1 MASHSGGGFTCC
13 VPGCFSNSKRD
24 VNLSFYGFPKENN
37 LRKRWLHKISRKN
50 FSPSTGHRVCSLHFE
65 GGKKTYMNNVPVIF
79 PLAKSHPR
87 PSPKPRRKVILHR
100 PSTSNQETPPTFNLA
115 ASSTTENDESERDDT
130 QQQIERL
137 REELKNVLRLKESL
151 EHDLFVIKFGLR
163 RFKDSDKDM
172 SYYTGLTY
180 GQFVALFKFL
190 NAHDIC
196 HRPNY
201 WGSDYAKIQLPES
214 EKRGQKRS
222 LEPEDELFL
231 TLCRLRV
238 NIPEKVL
245 ADNYNMS
252 VSEVSRIFATWLDLL
267 YSRLIQLPVWATKK
281 TNEETVPEVFQ
292 QKYPLTRVILDCT
305 ELFIEKPSCFRAQS
319 DTYSTYKSHNTA
331 KGLVAIA
338 PNGALTFIS
347 DLYGGH
353 CSDKTIVEHC
363 GILQLLEEGDSVMA
377 DRGFEIQDLLAPRK
391 VYLNISPFM
400 RSKDQLNP
408 DEEDETREIA
418 SVRIHVERAIE
429 RVKNCNILKQI
440 LPNSMSE
447 DIDKIWKVCCLL
459 SNFKGPLVV

>member
-1 MASHSGGGFTCC
+1 
-13 VPGCFSNSKRD
+13 
-24 VNLSFYGFPKENN
+24 
-37 LRKRWLHKISRKN
+37 
-50 FSPSTGHRVCSLHFE
+50 
-65 GGKKTYMNNVPVIF
+65 MNNAPVIF
-79 PLAKSHPR
+79 PLAKSHLR
-87 PSPKPRRKVILHR
+87 PFPKPRRKLVLTG
-100 PSTSNQETPPTFNLA
+100 PSTSSQEAPPTAISA
-115 ASSTTENDESERDDT
+115 ASSTKETDESEGGGP
-130 QQQIERL
+130 QQIERL
-137 REELKNVLRLKESL
+137 REELQNVLRLNESL
-151 EHDLFVIKFGLR
+151 QHDLSIFKFGLR
-163 RFKDSDKDM
+163 RFKDSEKDM

-190 NAHDIC
+190 NAHGIC
-196 HRPNY
+196 HRLNY
-201 WGSDYAKIQLPES
+201 WGSDYAHIQLPDS

-238 NIPEKVL
+238 NTPEKVL
-245 ADNYNMS
+245 ADNYNLS

-267 YSRLIQLPVWATKK
+267 HSRLIQLPVWATKK
-281 TNEETVPEVFQ
+281 TIKETMPEVFQ
-292 QKYPLTRVILDCT
+292 QKYPITRVILDCT

-331 KGLVAIA
+331 KGLVGIA
-338 PNGALTFIS
+338 PNGALTFVS

-353 CSDKTIVEHC
+353 CSDKIIVEHC

-377 DRGFEIQDLLAPRK
+377 DRGFEIQALLAPRK
-391 VYLNISPFM
+391 VYLNIPPFM

-440 LPNSMSE
+440 LPNCMSE

-459 SNFKGPLVV
+459 ANFKGPLVV